1 MAMSPGKVVFQN
13 DLIQL
18 IQYEPTTRQ
27 VYKKPLLIVPPWINK
42 FYILDLNEKKS
53 FIKWAVAQ
61 GLTVFIISWA
71 NPDISLR
78 DKNFEDYMKEG
89 LLASLDAIEAATGEK
104 SINAIGYCVG
114 GTLLASTLGVMA
126 QRKDTRINSATFFTT
141 QVDFEDAG
149 DLLVFV
155 DEKQIS
161 DIEAAMV
168 ETGFMPGSVMA
179 TAFNLLRSNDLIWSY
194 VVNNYLR
201 GKEPMPFDLLCWN
214 ADSTNLTEANHSF
227 YLRQCYL
234 ENNLSQGK
242 MQLDGVTI
250 DLSKITVPVYN
261 LAARDDHIAPLASV
275 FKLGKL
281 FSSKTRLVVSG
292 SGHIA
297 GVVNP
302 PTAKK
307 YQYWLNDDNPDN
319 LDNWL
324 TNATEHAGS
333 WWPDWKNW
341 ITPKSGKKVP
351 ARQPGDGKLKPVE
364 DAPGSYVKVKGT

>member
-1 MAMSPGKVVFQN
+1 
-13 DLIQL
+13 
-18 IQYEPTTRQ
+18 
-27 VYKKPLLIVPPWINK
+27 
-42 FYILDLNEKKS
+42 
-53 FIKWAVAQ
+53 
-61 GLTVFIISWA
+61 
-71 NPDISLR
+71 
-78 DKNFEDYMKEG
+78 
-89 LLASLDAIEAATGEK
+89 
-104 SINAIGYCVG
+104 
-114 GTLLASTLGVMA
+114 
-126 QRKDTRINSATFFTT
+126 
-141 QVDFEDAG
+141 
-149 DLLVFV
+149 
-155 DEKQIS
+155 
-161 DIEAAMV
+161 
-168 ETGFMPGSVMA
+168 MPGSVMA

-250 DLSKITVPVYN
+250 DLSKITIPVYN
-261 LAARDDHIAPLASV
+261 LAARDDHIAPLPSV

-302 PTAKK
+302 PAAKK

-333 WWPDWKNW
+333 WWPDWKKW

-364 DAPGSYVKVKGT
+364 DAPGSYVKVKGA